1 MAIYQLK
8 TKQLLRT
15 NLDDAWKFISNPENL
30 AEITP
35 DYMGFDILT
44 TDLPEKM
51 YPGMI
56 IQYKVRP
63 VLDIPVNWVTEITQ
77 LQEKS
82 YFIDEQRLGPYALWH
97 HQHRLT
103 EVEEGVLMSDIVTY
117 RPPLRLLGNLIN
129 RLFIRPQLD
138 EIFEYRKGV
147 LDEIFNS

>member
-35 DYMGFDILT
+35 DYMGFNILT

-117 RPPLRLLGNLIN
+117 QPPLRLLGDLIN